1 MEKTKTFQLTESQYN
16 LVEELLEIAPGHTEA
31 EKLISALE
39 LAVEVGAHT
48 YGIWHP
54 ISGENH
60 FVDGV
65 PLVRITRPD
74 AEYTTGV

>member
-39 LAVEVGAHT
+39 LAVEVGLT
-48 YGIWHP
+48 P
-54 ISGENH
+54 ICFNH
-60 FVDGV
+60 KKIPIEAGPFM
-65 PLVRITRPD
+65 LNNKILL
-74 AEYTTGV
+74 

>member
-1 MEKTKTFQLTESQYN
+1 MEKTKTFQLTEGQYN

-48 YGIWHP
+48 DM
-54 ISGENH
+54 
-60 FVDGV
+60 F
-65 PLVRITRPD
+65 
-74 AEYTTGV
+74 